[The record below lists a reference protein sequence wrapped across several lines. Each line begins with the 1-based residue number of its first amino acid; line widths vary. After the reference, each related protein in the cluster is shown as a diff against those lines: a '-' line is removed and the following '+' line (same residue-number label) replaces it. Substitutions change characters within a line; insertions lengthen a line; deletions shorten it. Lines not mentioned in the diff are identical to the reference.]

1 MSESSMELEAQLIE
15 RIVEKRKKLLEDA
28 DNEVEK
34 IVKSAKETVN
44 NINSDSETEIL
55 SLIGSDLNAARDRII
70 GNAQLEGRKNL
81 LLARQALLTGVFD
94 EVLERLRGIAGR
106 DDANFDKGEVLIAFI
121 KEAAAAVGGEEFI
134 ISGNEADLKYLG
146 KNLGNVRRALKQSI
160 GESKVSLDSEPLDIG
175 GGVVVRNSDGT
186 KTYHNTFE
194 GRLAG
199 VRARIESEIAES
211 LGVL

>member
-15 RIVEKRKKLLEDA
+15 RIVEQRKQFLKDA

-34 IVKSAKETVN
+34 IVGSAMEEVAR
-44 NINSDSETEIL
+44 INANSEAEIL
-55 SLIGSDLNAARDRII
+55 SLIGSDLNAAKDRII

-81 LLARQALLTGVFD
+81 LLARQTILTGVYD
-94 EVLERLRGIAGR
+94 EVMERLTGIARR
-106 DDANFDKGEVLIAFI
+106 DDTDFDKGGILIALI
-121 KEAAAAVGGEEFI
+121 KEAAEEVGGEEFI
-134 ISGNEADLKYLG
+134 VSGNEADLDYLG
-146 KNLGNVRRALKQSI
+146 KNLGNVSMALKQSI

-186 KTYHNTFE
+186 KTYYNTFE
-194 GRLAG
+194 GRLAS

>member
-15 RIVEKRKKLLEDA
+15 RIVEQRKQFLKDA

-34 IVKSAKETVN
+34 IVGSAMAEVAR
-44 NINSDSETEIL
+44 INANSEAEIL
-55 SLIGSDLNAARDRII
+55 SLIGSDLNAAKDRII

-81 LLARQALLTGVFD
+81 LLARQAILTGVYD
-94 EVLERLRGIAGR
+94 EVMERLTGIARR
-106 DDANFDKGEVLIAFI
+106 DDTDFDKGGILIALI
-121 KEAAAAVGGEEFI
+121 KEAAEEVGGEEFI
-134 ISGNEADLKYLG
+134 VSGNEADLDYLG
-146 KNLGNVRRALKQSI
+146 KNLGNVSMALKQSI

-186 KTYHNTFE
+186 KTYYNTFE
-194 GRLAG
+194 GRLAS
-199 VRARIESEIAES
+199 VRARIESEIAKS

>member
-15 RIVEKRKKLLEDA
+15 RIVEQRKQFLKDA

-34 IVKSAKETVN
+34 IVGSAMEEVAR
-44 NINSDSETEIL
+44 INANSEAEIF
-55 SLIGSDLNAARDRII
+55 SLIGSDLNAAKDRII

-81 LLARQALLTGVFD
+81 LLARQTILTGVYD
-94 EVLERLRGIAGR
+94 EVMERLTGIARR
-106 DDANFDKGEVLIAFI
+106 DDTDFDKGGILIALI
-121 KEAAAAVGGEEFI
+121 KEAAEEVGGEEFI
-134 ISGNEADLKYLG
+134 VSGNEADLDYLG
-146 KNLGNVRRALKQSI
+146 KNLGNVSMALKQSI
-160 GESKVSLDSEPLDIG
+160 GENKVSLDSEPLDIG

-186 KTYHNTFE
+186 KTYYNTFE
-194 GRLAG
+194 GRLAS

>member
-15 RIVEKRKKLLEDA
+15 RIVEQRKQLLKDA

-34 IVKSAKETVN
+34 IVKSAVETVAK
-44 NINSDSETEIL
+44 INSDSEVEIL
-55 SLIGSDLNAARDRII
+55 SLIGSDLNAAKDRII

-81 LLARQALLTGVFD
+81 LLARQAILTGVFD
-94 EVLERLRGIAGR
+94 EALERLRGISKR
-106 DDANFDKGEVLIAFI
+106 DDADFDKGETLIALI
-121 KEAAAAVGGEEFI
+121 KEGAASVGGEEFI
-134 ISGNEADLKYLG
+134 VSGNEADLKYLK
-146 KNLGNVRRALKQSI
+146 KNLGNVNKALKQSI
-160 GESKVSLDSEPLDIG
+160 GKSRVRLDSEPLDIS

-194 GRLAG
+194 GRLAS
-199 VRARIESEIAES
+199 VKARIESEIAES

>member
-15 RIVEKRKKLLEDA
+15 RIVEQRKQFLKDA

-34 IVKSAKETVN
+34 IVGSAMAEVAR
-44 NINSDSETEIL
+44 INANSEAEIL
-55 SLIGSDLNAARDRII
+55 SLIGSDLNAAKDRII

-81 LLARQALLTGVFD
+81 LLARQAILTGVYD
-94 EVLERLRGIAGR
+94 EVMERLTGIARR
-106 DDANFDKGEVLIAFI
+106 DDTDFDKGGILIALI
-121 KEAAAAVGGEEFI
+121 KEAAEEVGGEEFI
-134 ISGNEADLKYLG
+134 VSGNEADLDYLG
-146 KNLGNVRRALKQSI
+146 KNLGNVSMALKQSI
-160 GESKVSLDSEPLDIG
+160 GESKVSLDSDPLDIS

-186 KTYHNTFE
+186 KTYYNTFE
-194 GRLAG
+194 GRLAS

>member
-15 RIVEKRKKLLEDA
+15 RIVEQRKQLLKDA

-34 IVKSAKETVN
+34 IVESAVETVAK
-44 NINSDSETEIL
+44 INSDSEVEIL
-55 SLIGSDLNAARDRII
+55 SLIGSDLNAAKDRII

-81 LLARQALLTGVFD
+81 LLARQAILTGVFD
-94 EVLERLRGIAGR
+94 EALERLRGISKR
-106 DDANFDKGEVLIAFI
+106 DDADFDKGETLIALI
-121 KEAAAAVGGEEFI
+121 KEGAASVGGEEFI
-134 ISGNEADLKYLG
+134 VSGNEADLKYLK
-146 KNLGNVRRALKQSI
+146 KNLGNVNKALKQSI
-160 GESKVSLDSEPLDIG
+160 GKSRVSLDSEPLDIG

-194 GRLAG
+194 GRLAS

>member
-15 RIVEKRKKLLEDA
+15 RIVEERKQLLKDA

-34 IVKSAKETVN
+34 VVKSAVETVAK
-44 NINSDSETEIL
+44 INSDSEAEIL
-55 SLIGSDLNAARDRII
+55 SLVGSDLNAAKDRII

-81 LLARQALLTGVFD
+81 LLARQAILTGVFD
-94 EVLERLRGIAGR
+94 EALERLRGISKR
-106 DDANFDKGEVLIAFI
+106 DDANFDKGEILIAFI

-134 ISGNEADLKYLG
+134 ISGNEADLKYLR
-146 KNLGNVRRALKQSI
+146 KNLGNIRKALKQSV
-160 GESKVSLDSEPLDIG
+160 GESKVSLDPEPLDIG

>member
-15 RIVEKRKKLLEDA
+15 RIVEQRKQLLKDA

-34 IVKSAKETVN
+34 IVESAVETVAK
-44 NINSDSETEIL
+44 INSDSEVEIL
-55 SLIGSDLNAARDRII
+55 SLIGSDLNAAKDRII

-81 LLARQALLTGVFD
+81 LLARQAILTGVFD
-94 EVLERLRGIAGR
+94 EALERLRGISKR
-106 DDANFDKGEVLIAFI
+106 DDADFDKGEILIALI
-121 KEAAAAVGGEEFI
+121 KEAAAEVGGGEFI
-134 ISGNEADLKYLG
+134 VSGNEADLEYLG
-146 KNLGNVRRALKQSI
+146 KNLGNVSMALKQSI

-186 KTYHNTFE
+186 KTYYNTFE
-194 GRLAG
+194 GRLAS

>member
-15 RIVEKRKKLLEDA
+15 RIVEQRKQLLKDA

-34 IVKSAKETVN
+34 IVKSAVETVAK
-44 NINSDSETEIL
+44 INSDSEVEIL
-55 SLIGSDLNAARDRII
+55 SLIGSDLNAAKDRII

-81 LLARQALLTGVFD
+81 LLARQAILTGVFD
-94 EVLERLRGIAGR
+94 EALERLRGISKR
-106 DDANFDKGEVLIAFI
+106 DDADFDKGETLIALI
-121 KEAAAAVGGEEFI
+121 KEGAASVGGEEFI
-134 ISGNEADLKYLG
+134 VSGNEADLKYLK
-146 KNLGNVRRALKQSI
+146 KNLGNVNKALKQSI
-160 GESKVSLDSEPLDIG
+160 GKSRVRLDSEPLDIG

-194 GRLAG
+194 GRLAS
-199 VRARIESEIAES
+199 VKARIESEIAES

>member
-15 RIVEKRKKLLEDA
+15 RIVEQRKQLLKDA

-34 IVKSAKETVN
+34 IVESAVETVAK
-44 NINSDSETEIL
+44 INSDSEVEIL
-55 SLIGSDLNAARDRII
+55 SLIGSDLNAAKDRII

-81 LLARQALLTGVFD
+81 LLARQAILTGVFD
-94 EVLERLRGIAGR
+94 EALERLKGISKR
-106 DDANFDKGEVLIAFI
+106 DDADFDKGETLIALI
-121 KEAAAAVGGEEFI
+121 KEGAASVGGEEFI
-134 ISGNEADLKYLG
+134 VSGNEADLKYLK
-146 KNLGNVRRALKQSI
+146 KNLGNVSMALKQSI
-160 GESKVSLDSEPLDIG
+160 GKSRVSLDSEPLDIV

-194 GRLAG
+194 GRLAS

>member
-15 RIVEKRKKLLEDA
+15 RIIEQRKQLLKDA

-34 IVKSAKETVN
+34 IVRSAMEEVAR
-44 NINSDSETEIL
+44 INANSEAEIL
-55 SLIGSDLNAARDRII
+55 SLIGSDLNAAKDRII

-81 LLARQALLTGVFD
+81 LLARQAILTGVYD
-94 EVLERLRGIAGR
+94 EVRERLRGIARR
-106 DDANFDKGEVLIAFI
+106 DDTDFDKGGILIALI
-121 KEAAAAVGGEEFI
+121 KEAAEEVGGEEFI
-134 ISGNEADLKYLG
+134 VSGNEADLDYLG
-146 KNLGNVRRALKQSI
+146 KNLGNVSMALKQSI

-194 GRLAG
+194 GRLAS
-199 VRARIESEIAES
+199 VRARIESEVAES

>member
-15 RIVEKRKKLLEDA
+15 RIVEQRKQFLKDA

-34 IVKSAKETVN
+34 IVGSAMEEVAR
-44 NINSDSETEIL
+44 INANSEAEIL
-55 SLIGSDLNAARDRII
+55 SLIGSDLNAAKDRII

-81 LLARQALLTGVFD
+81 LLARQAILTGVYD
-94 EVLERLRGIAGR
+94 EVMERLTGIARR
-106 DDANFDKGEVLIAFI
+106 DDTDFDKGGILIALI
-121 KEAAAAVGGEEFI
+121 KEAAEEVGGEEFI
-134 ISGNEADLKYLG
+134 VSGNEADLDYLG
-146 KNLGNVRRALKQSI
+146 KNLGNVSMALKQSI
-160 GESKVSLDSEPLDIG
+160 GENKVSLDSEPLDIG

-186 KTYHNTFE
+186 KTYYNTFE
-194 GRLAG
+194 GRLAS

>member
-44 NINSDSETEIL
+44 NINRDSETEIL

-106 DDANFDKGEVLIAFI
+106 DDANFDKGEVLIALI

-199 VRARIESEIAES
+199 VRARIESEIAKS

>member
-15 RIVEKRKKLLEDA
+15 RVVEQRKQLIKDA
-28 DNEVEK
+28 DNEIEK
-34 IVKSAKETVN
+34 IVESATEEVARIN
-44 NINSDSETEIL
+44 ANSDAEIL
-55 SLIGSDLNAARDRII
+55 SLIGSDLNAARDRIV

-81 LLARQALLTGVFD
+81 LLARQAILTGVFD
-94 EVLERLRGIAGR
+94 EVLERLRGIAKR
-106 DDANFDKGEVLIAFI
+106 DDADFDKGGILIALI
-121 KEAAAAVGGEEFI
+121 KEAAASVGGEEFI
-134 ISGNEADLKYLG
+134 VSGNEADLKYL
-146 KNLGNVRRALKQSI
+146 KKKLGNVNKALKQSI
-160 GESKVSLDSEPLDIG
+160 GKSRVSLDSEPLDIG

>member
-15 RIVEKRKKLLEDA
+15 RIVEQRKQLLKDA

-34 IVKSAKETVN
+34 IVESAVETVAK
-44 NINSDSETEIL
+44 INSDSEVEIL
-55 SLIGSDLNAARDRII
+55 SLIGSDLNAAKDRII

-81 LLARQALLTGVFD
+81 LLARQAILTGVFD
-94 EVLERLRGIAGR
+94 EALERLRGISKR
-106 DDANFDKGEVLIAFI
+106 DDADFDKGKILIALI
-121 KEAAAAVGGEEFI
+121 KEGAASVGGEEFI
-134 ISGNEADLKYLG
+134 VSGNEADLKYLR
-146 KNLGNVRRALKQSI
+146 KNLGNVSMALKQAI
-160 GESKVSLDSEPLDIG
+160 GESRVSLDSEPLDIG

-194 GRLAG
+194 GRLAS

>member
-1 MSESSMELEAQLIE
+1 MSESSMELEAHLIE
-15 RIVEKRKKLLEDA
+15 KIVEKRNRLLEDA

-34 IVKSAKETVN
+34 IEKLAKETVAK
-44 NINSDSETEIL
+44 INSDSETEIL

-94 EVLERLRGIAGR
+94 EVLERLRVIAGR
-106 DDANFDKGEVLIAFI
+106 DDAKFDKGETLIALI
-121 KEAAAAVGGEEFI
+121 NEAAAAVGGEEFI

-146 KNLGNVRRALKQSI
+146 KNLGNVRRALKQSV

-186 KTYHNTFE
+186 KTYYNTFE
-194 GRLAG
+194 GRLAT
-199 VRARIESEIAES
+199 VKARIESEVAEK

>member
-81 LLARQALLTGVFD
+81 LLARQAILTGVFD

-106 DDANFDKGEVLIAFI
+106 DDADFDKGEVLIALI

-134 ISGNEADLKYLG
+134 ISGNEVDLKYLR
-146 KNLGNVRRALKQSI
+146 KNLGNIRKALKQSV
-160 GESKVSLDSEPLDIG
+160 GESKVSLDPEPLDIG
-175 GGVVVRNSDGT
+175 GGVVIRNSDET

>member
-15 RIVEKRKKLLEDA
+15 RIVEQRKQFLKDA

-34 IVKSAKETVN
+34 IVGSAMAEVAR
-44 NINSDSETEIL
+44 INANSEAEIL
-55 SLIGSDLNAARDRII
+55 SLIGSDLNAAKDRII

-81 LLARQALLTGVFD
+81 LLARQAILTGVYD
-94 EVLERLRGIAGR
+94 EVMERLTGIARR
-106 DDANFDKGEVLIAFI
+106 DDTDFDKGGILIALI
-121 KEAAAAVGGEEFI
+121 KEAAEEVGGEEFI
-134 ISGNEADLKYLG
+134 VSGNEADLDYLG
-146 KNLGNVRRALKQSI
+146 KNLGNVSMALKQSI

-186 KTYHNTFE
+186 KTYYNTFE
-194 GRLAG
+194 GRLAS

>member
-106 DDANFDKGEVLIAFI
+106 DDANFDKGEVLIALI

-199 VRARIESEIAES
+199 VRARIESEIAKS

>member
-106 DDANFDKGEVLIAFI
+106 DDANFDKGEVLIALI

-175 GGVVVRNSDGT
+175 GGVIVRNSDGT

>member
-106 DDANFDKGEVLIAFI
+106 DDTNFDKGEVLIALI

-134 ISGNEADLKYLG
+134 ISGNEADIKYLG
-146 KNLGNVRRALKQSI
+146 KNLGNVRRAMKKSI

-194 GRLAG
+194 GRLVG

>member
-15 RIVEKRKKLLEDA
+15 RVVEQRKQLIKDA
-28 DNEVEK
+28 DNEIEK
-34 IVKSAKETVN
+34 IVESAMEEVARIN
-44 NINSDSETEIL
+44 ANSDAEIL
-55 SLIGSDLNAARDRII
+55 SLIGSDLNAARDRIV

-81 LLARQALLTGVFD
+81 LLARQAILTGVFD
-94 EVLERLRGIAGR
+94 EVLERLRGIARR
-106 DDANFDKGEVLIAFI
+106 DDADFDKGGILIALI
-121 KEAAAAVGGEEFI
+121 KEAAAEVGGEEFI
-134 ISGNEADLKYLG
+134 VSGNEADLEYLE
-146 KNLGNVRRALKQSI
+146 KNLGNVNIALKKSI
-160 GESKVSLDSEPLDIG
+160 GESKVSLDPEPLDIG
-175 GGVVVRNSDGT
+175 GGVVIRNSDET

>member
-1 MSESSMELEAQLIE
+1 MSESSMALEAQLIE
-15 RIVEKRKKLLEDA
+15 RIVEERKQLLKDA
-28 DNEVEK
+28 DNEVEQV
-34 IVKSAKETVN
+34 VKSAVETVAK
-44 NINSDSETEIL
+44 INSDSEAEIL
-55 SLIGSDLNAARDRII
+55 RLIGSDLNAAKDRII

-81 LLARQALLTGVFD
+81 LLARQAILTGVFD
-94 EVLERLRGIAGR
+94 EALERLRGISKR
-106 DDANFDKGEVLIAFI
+106 DDADFDKGEILIALI
-121 KEAAAAVGGEEFI
+121 KEAAAEVGGEEFI
-134 ISGNEADLKYLG
+134 VSGNEADLEYLG
-146 KNLGNVRRALKQSI
+146 KNLGNVNMALKQSI
-160 GESKVSLDSEPLDIG
+160 GESKVSLDPEPLDIG

>member
-15 RIVEKRKKLLEDA
+15 RIVEQRKQLLKDA
-28 DNEVEK
+28 ENEVEK
-34 IVKSAKETVN
+34 IVESAVETVAK
-44 NINSDSETEIL
+44 INSDSEVEIL
-55 SLIGSDLNAARDRII
+55 SLIGSDLNAAKDRII

-81 LLARQALLTGVFD
+81 LLARQAILTGVFD
-94 EVLERLRGIAGR
+94 EALERLRGISKR
-106 DDANFDKGEVLIAFI
+106 DDADFDKGEILIALI
-121 KEAAAAVGGEEFI
+121 KEGAASVGGEEFI
-134 ISGNEADLKYLG
+134 VSGNEADLKYLR
-146 KNLGNVRRALKQSI
+146 KNLGNVSMALKQSI
-160 GESKVSLDSEPLDIG
+160 GESRVSLDSEPLDIG

-194 GRLAG
+194 GRLAS

>member
-15 RIVEKRKKLLEDA
+15 RIVEQRKQFLKDA

-34 IVKSAKETVN
+34 IVGSAMAEVAR
-44 NINSDSETEIL
+44 INANSEAEIL
-55 SLIGSDLNAARDRII
+55 SLIGSDLNAAKDRII

-81 LLARQALLTGVFD
+81 LLARQAILTGVYD
-94 EVLERLRGIAGR
+94 EVMERLTGIARR
-106 DDANFDKGEVLIAFI
+106 DDTDFDKGGILIALI
-121 KEAAAAVGGEEFI
+121 KEAAEEVGGEEFI
-134 ISGNEADLKYLG
+134 VSGNEADLDYLG
-146 KNLGNVRRALKQSI
+146 KNLGNVSMALKQSI

-186 KTYHNTFE
+186 KTYYNTFE
-194 GRLAG
+194 GRLAS
-199 VRARIESEIAES
+199 VRARLESEVAES